1 MNKRSDRWISRSKFE
16 EDISSPKDHVEDQ
29 IHFIKWRKEGQAQEH
44 DQPRS
49 FTYHNEDWNGGTFR
63 GYYYTCHKYGH
74 KSVDCKEKMKK
85 KSFNP
90 HIKCWKCNLVGHKN
104 KSCHTLKCFKCK
116 GFGHKAINCKGVQ
129 STCKQEKNIHENFG
143 KTRSSNTSRKEMKK
157 VWRRKKKSPSTE
169 TKDSL
174 EKQYFVDS
182 RLEGREKDEA
192 PNQGEHPI
200 LF

>member
-1 MNKRSDRWISRSKFE
+1 
-16 EDISSPKDHVEDQ
+16 
-29 IHFIKWRKEGQAQEH
+29 
-44 DQPRS
+44 
-49 FTYHNEDWNGGTFR
+49 
-63 GYYYTCHKYGH
+63 
-74 KSVDCKEKMKK
+74 MKK
-85 KSFNP
+85 KSLNP
-90 HIKCWKCNLVGHKN
+90 NIKCWKCNLVGHKN

-157 VWRRKKKSPSTE
+157 VWRRKKKSPSAE

-200 LF
+200 LSDLSLKPEKISHEENSHNLISSSINLIF